1 MKLVTCNNLM
11 LKITTRGLYSFTPVT
26 HLHGLLVMR
35 TDSSVL
41 LTHEQDSDLSS
52 GGVGQVILSDIYDQ

>member
-1 MKLVTCNNLM
+1 M
-11 LKITTRGLYSFTPVT
+11 LKIVARGLISFTPNT
-26 HLHGLLVMR
+26 HLHGLLVMQ

-41 LTHEQDSDLSS
+41 LTHEQDSDLGS